1 MQDDDEILELMKV
14 FEGKIQIRWI
24 KLVSEIKR
32 MFGKKC
38 SENKVKN
45 PCYTIEH
52 SKVQEIS

>member
-1 MQDDDEILELMKV
+1 MQDDDKILELMKV
-14 FEGKIQIRWI
+14 FEGKIQIRWT

-32 MFGKKC
+32 MFKKC